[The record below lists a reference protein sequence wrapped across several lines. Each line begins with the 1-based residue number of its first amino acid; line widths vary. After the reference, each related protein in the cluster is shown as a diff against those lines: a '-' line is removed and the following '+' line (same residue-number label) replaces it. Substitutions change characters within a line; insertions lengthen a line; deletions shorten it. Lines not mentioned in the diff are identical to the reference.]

1 MSVLQE
7 LSKDGQ
13 GRDLVKFLQ
22 RILAAKDAGF
32 NSVIQGAAARLI
44 SALLSEF
51 YSAPSS
57 VEDARI
63 MLNFLITNSLKSNK
77 SLSDYIISVCLSHL
91 LLVPGVA
98 AAFLSLDGMMVLRE
112 ILERNAK
119 DLQVTYYTFLCLWV
133 LSFEESFKRYAAD
146 PKVTLSEPF
155 DSKHCGR
162 AQKNC
167 PREANAYWSKNLPQS
182 LSIRRVRGPHD

>member
-1 MSVLQE
+1 VTTLQE
-7 LSKDGQ
+7 LSRTTQ

-32 NSVIQGAAARLI
+32 NSVIQGAAARII

-51 YSAPSS
+51 YSAQSS

-77 SLSDYIISVCLSHL
+77 SLSDYIIAVCLSHL
-91 LLVPGVA
+91 LLVPGIA
-98 AAFLSLDGMMVLRE
+98 TAFLSLDGMMVLRE
-112 ILERNAK
+112 ILERNTK

-133 LSFEESFKRYAAD
+133 LSFEDSFKRYAAD
-146 PKVTLSEPF
+146 PKV
-155 DSKHCGR
+155 
-162 AQKNC
+162 
-167 PREANAYWSKNLPQS
+167 
-182 LSIRRVRGPHD
+182 I